1 MCAAEWFERAEKQSR
16 ISFRAVFVLVRATSE
31 RTRGPAHRSPRAGKP
46 SARVAVVG
54 LGHAAMAPHGATSDA
69 HPPVARA
76 FVFDDRLG
84 RGEGAEHEKLLG
96 VFPSSTA
103 RDECAAA
110 VGLAQGLT
118 GFLAPFADARAE
130 TPRRATS
137 FGASSATETSTEP
150 TPTRVAE
157 PRSLVLAADARRV
170 ACLECEPHIW
180 WLLSVDARA
189 APERDVRDAALLRM
203 LSDAH
208 EDYALVHGTL
218 QSVLS
223 DETRSNA
230 VDSGAYDQTV
240 KEGGGGGVDGARR
253 RLAPFVAALGANV
266 ANAADDSIDV
276 SIREESVRIPF
287 GDTRTRTPARSL
299 THAITAEPVALAA
312 PDEPSAFAPSPA
324 ARARASASASAS
336 EEEEEEEEESPRRVA
351 SRSLDAVASALTR
364 RGASVAASAAVYH
377 AADGK
382 CRVALASSRAVA
394 RYANRCFAP
403 EAIGAALDVD
413 GERTEK
419 RNGFAARVRGEA
431 ASALEALRAF
441 ASATTS
447 GDDSGDD
454 SGDASN
460 TRDASRDTDDAAKKT
475 DEEKETKTSADD
487 CGVVRS
493 PPDATPAFWG
503 EHAPEADGRFFFAD
517 RDAGRGV
524 AAFQVRGDDRGDAAT
539 LVCFFTFT
547 RAMDATN
554 IANDETRTE
563 ERAALLARLRGAADT
578 ETAATARAVADGAFQ
593 PHALVPDIGRGGCGG
608 IARDATDANH
618 KSLSRSTLRAVTA
631 TRAELDALRRDP
643 DADEFPSEACY
654 RASHDAWVAVRGAAF
669 LKNTEHKAAGAFVVS
684 AAEGSGGTLLE
695 ASARADAC
703 LREAAY

>member
-1 MCAAEWFERAEKQSR
+1 
-16 ISFRAVFVLVRATSE
+16 
-31 RTRGPAHRSPRAGKP
+31 
-46 SARVAVVG
+46 
-54 LGHAAMAPHGATSDA
+54 MAPHGAASDA

-103 RDECAAA
+103 RDECSAA

-130 TPRRATS
+130 TPRRAPS
-137 FGASSATETSTEP
+137 FGATETSTETSTEP
-150 TPTRVAE
+150 TPTFVAE

-170 ACLECEPHIW
+170 VCLECEPHIW

-208 EDYALVHGTL
+208 EDFVLVHGTL

-223 DETRSNA
+223 DERVRANSR
-230 VDSGAYDQTV
+230 
-240 KEGGGGGVDGARR
+240 GGGGGVDGARR

-266 ANAADDSIDV
+266 AFFNAADDDV
-276 SIREESVRIPF
+276 SLREESVRIPF
-287 GDTRTRTPARSL
+287 GESRTRSSRTRSL
-299 THAITAEPVALAA
+299 THALTAEPVALAA
-312 PDEPSAFAPSPA
+312 PDEPSAFAPSE
-324 ARARASASASAS
+324 R
-336 EEEEEEEEESPRRVA
+336 EEEESRSGTLQREEEESPRRVA
-351 SRSLDAVASALTR
+351 SRSLDAVVSALTR
-364 RGASVAASAAVYH
+364 RGASVVASAAVYH
-377 AADGK
+377 AVDGK

-403 EAIGAALDVD
+403 EAIGAALDGD

-475 DEEKETKTSADD
+475 GKEKETKSSAADF
-487 CGVVRS
+487 GVVRS
-493 PPDATPAFWG
+493 PPDATPAFGG
-503 EHAPEADGRFFFAD
+503 EHAPEADGGFFFAD
-517 RDAGRGV
+517 RDTGRGV
-524 AAFQVRGDDRGDAAT
+524 TAFQIRGDDRGDAAT

-547 RAMDATN
+547 SAAMDATN
-554 IANDETRTE
+554 PSFAGFAEESVAEAFANDETRIE
-563 ERAALLARLRGAADT
+563 EHAALLARLRDAADT

-593 PHALVPDIGRGGCGG
+593 PHALIVPGVGCGAG
-608 IARDATDANH
+608 GGVARDSRTVAKNH
-618 KSLSRSTLRAVTA
+618 KSLSRSTLRAISA
-631 TRAELDALRRDP
+631 TRAELDALRREP
-643 DADEFPSEACY
+643 DADEFPNEACH

-669 LKNTEHKAAGAFVVS
+669 LKNTPLEQKAAGAFVVS
-684 AAEGSGGTLLE
+684 AAEGGGATLLE

>member
-16 ISFRAVFVLVRATSE
+16 IAFRAVFDSSSDDFRATSE

-137 FGASSATETSTEP
+137 HGASSATETST
-150 TPTRVAE
+150 E

-223 DETRSNA
+223 DGDIVRANSR
-230 VDSGAYDQTV
+230 GGG
-240 KEGGGGGVDGARR
+240 GGGGGVDGARR

-266 ANAADDSIDV
+266 ANAAD
-276 SIREESVRIPF
+276 EESVRIPV
-287 GDTRTRTPARSL
+287 GDTRTRTTIARSL

-312 PDEPSAFAPSPA
+312 PDEPSAFAPS
-324 ARARASASASAS
+324 S
-336 EEEEEEEEESPRRVA
+336 EEEEEESPRRVA

-454 SGDASN
+454 SGGVSN

-487 CGVVRS
+487 CGVVQS
-493 PPDATPAFWG
+493 PPDATPAFGG

-524 AAFQVRGDDRGDAAT
+524 AAFQIRGDDRGDAAT

-547 RAMDATN
+547 RATDATN
-554 IANDETRTE
+554 IANDETSTTE

-593 PHALVPDIGRGGCGG
+593 PHALLVPGDVDRGAVCG
-608 IARDATDANH
+608 IARDATDATVAKNH
-618 KSLSRSTLRAVTA
+618 KSFLSRSTLRAVSA

-643 DADEFPSEACY
+643 DADEFPSEACH

-669 LKNTEHKAAGAFVVS
+669 LKNAEHKAAGAFVVS

>member
-1 MCAAEWFERAEKQSR
+1 
-16 ISFRAVFVLVRATSE
+16 
-31 RTRGPAHRSPRAGKP
+31 
-46 SARVAVVG
+46 
-54 LGHAAMAPHGATSDA
+54 MAPHGAASDA

-103 RDECAAA
+103 RDECSAA

-130 TPRRATS
+130 TPRRAPS
-137 FGASSATETSTEP
+137 FGATETSTETSTEP
-150 TPTRVAE
+150 TPTFVAE

-170 ACLECEPHIW
+170 VCLECEPHIW

-208 EDYALVHGTL
+208 EDFVLVHGTL

-223 DETRSNA
+223 DERVRANSR
-230 VDSGAYDQTV
+230 
-240 KEGGGGGVDGARR
+240 GGVGGVDGARR

-266 ANAADDSIDV
+266 AFFNAADDDV
-276 SIREESVRIPF
+276 SLREESVPVRIAF
-287 GDTRTRTPARSL
+287 GDSRTRSSRTRSL
-299 THAITAEPVALAA
+299 THALTAEPVALAA
-312 PDEPSAFAPSPA
+312 PDEPSAFAPSE
-324 ARARASASASAS
+324 R
-336 EEEEEEEEESPRRVA
+336 EEEESRASEREEEEESPRRVA
-351 SRSLDAVASALTR
+351 SRSLDAFVSALTR
-364 RGASVAASAAVYH
+364 RGASVVASAAVYH
-377 AADGK
+377 AVDGK

-403 EAIGAALDVD
+403 EAIGARRSTLDGD

-419 RNGFAARVRGEA
+419 KRNGFVARVRGEA

-441 ASATTS
+441 AFFSATTS

-460 TRDASRDTDDAAKKT
+460 TRDASRDTDDAANPKT
-475 DEEKETKTSADD
+475 GEEKETKSSAADF
-487 CGVVRS
+487 GVVRS
-493 PPDATPAFWG
+493 PPDATPAFGG
-503 EHAPEADGRFFFAD
+503 EHAVEADGRFFFAD
-517 RDAGRGV
+517 RDTGRGI
-524 AAFQVRGDDRGDAAT
+524 AAFQIRGDDRGDAAT

-547 RAMDATN
+547 SAAMDATN
-554 IANDETRTE
+554 LSFAGFAEESVVEAFDETHDETRIE
-563 ERAALLARLRGAADT
+563 EHAALLARLRGAADT
-578 ETAATARAVADGAFQ
+578 ETAVTARAVADGAFQ
-593 PHALVPDIGRGGCGG
+593 PHALVPGVGCGG
-608 IARDATDANH
+608 GGGVARDSRTVAKNH
-618 KSLSRSTLRAVTA
+618 KSLSRSTLCAISA

-643 DADEFPSEACY
+643 DADEFPNEAGH
-654 RASHDAWVAVRGAAF
+654 RASPDAWVAVRGAAF
-669 LKNTEHKAAGAFVVS
+669 LKNTPLEHKAAGAFVVS
-684 AAEGSGGTLLE
+684 AAEGGGATLLE

>member
-1 MCAAEWFERAEKQSR
+1 
-16 ISFRAVFVLVRATSE
+16 
-31 RTRGPAHRSPRAGKP
+31 
-46 SARVAVVG
+46 
-54 LGHAAMAPHGATSDA
+54 MAPHGATSDA